1 MDMRIAVVSLW
12 AQDVPGAAHFY
23 RDVLGLPW
31 LAHFGGDRPHFDLG
45 STLLTIVHGRPA
57 LPPDPEP
64 HFPVVAFSTPDLEAA
79 MKKLQSHGVS
89 LPWGM
94 ESNASSRWVMFHDP
108 EGNLLELVEFK

>member
-1 MDMRIAVVSLW
+1 
-12 AQDVPGAAHFY
+12 
-23 RDVLGLPW
+23 
-31 LAHFGGDRPHFDLG
+31 
-45 STLLTIVHGRPA
+45 
-57 LPPDPEP
+57 
-64 HFPVVAFSTPDLEAA
+64 